1 MEIIII
7 TVTFERSDSAFSLYF
22 SVAYN
27 TCAWALLLCS
37 FFCFYFCLYSWFS
50 SYCRCWC
57 WWCCC
62 SWCRCFINGILS
74 NAQVDCRNDIM
85 NQMKN
90 NNIAY
95 LKMTRANVNDEGPSP
110 CNIRFN
116 RIHFIITIIIEISS
130 YCLNLRCFPLKPLDK
145 NQHHHHLQ
153 FQWIRDEKI
162 SCKLAAMV
170 KTHTHIRLHTC
181 IHIHLLDVVCL
192 SLHHTTVHTINGMA
206 KHTRS

>member
-37 FFCFYFCLYSWFS
+37 FFCFCFCLYSWFS

-62 SWCRCFINGILS
+62 FWCLCFINGILS

-95 LKMTRANVNDEGPSP
+95 LKMTREPTSTMKVHLRAISVLTEYILLLLLLSKYQAIAWICDVFHS
-110 CNIRFN
+110 N
-116 RIHFIITIIIEISS
+116 RWTKINIIIIFNFSE
-130 YCLNLRCFPLKPLDK
+130 
-145 NQHHHHLQ
+145 
-153 FQWIRDEKI
+153 
-162 SCKLAAMV
+162 
-170 KTHTHIRLHTC
+170 
-181 IHIHLLDVVCL
+181 
-192 SLHHTTVHTINGMA
+192 
-206 KHTRS
+206 